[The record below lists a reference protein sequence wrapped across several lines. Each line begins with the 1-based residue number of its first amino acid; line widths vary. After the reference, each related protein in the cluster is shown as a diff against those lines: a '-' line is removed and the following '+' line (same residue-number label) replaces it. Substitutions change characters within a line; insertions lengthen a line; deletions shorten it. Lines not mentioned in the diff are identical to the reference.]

1 MSRRSPD
8 KKKNPEVQR
17 EQTLPVGDLQAEEVL
32 SPLYRRIASACIVL
46 QVGVLV
52 LSLSANL
59 SPSYLQG
66 MMLDWAELYTIS
78 VGQDYGAV
86 AVELTHGE
94 SLDFPVAIQVQSESD
109 DAGEWTTL
117 SPPGV
122 QVSDKRPVNWSRS
135 RWPNL
140 SRAVRL
146 LYNDTEDTE
155 ALAILATAAIHGS
168 SNRRLRNVSRV
179 RIVSPTVLNYEQ
191 YSTVMQ
197 AGYTVG
203 EAYDDEVI
211 YTASLVR
218 LAGGEMVLVPDEEPL
233 KTSKSNILQEVAP

>member
-1 MSRRSPD
+1 MSRRNPD
-8 KKKNPEVQR
+8 KKKNSGIPR
-17 EQTLPVGDLQAEEVL
+17 EAAAAEDSHQAAHTL
-32 SPLYRRIASACIVL
+32 SPLYRRIASICIVAHMA
-46 QVGVLV
+46 VLL

-66 MMLDWAELYTIS
+66 VMLDWAELYTIS
-78 VGQDYGAV
+78 FGQDYGAV

-94 SLDFPVAIQVQSESD
+94 SLDFPVAIQVQSDED

-122 QVSDKRPVNWSRS
+122 QIDDERPVNWSRS

-155 ALAILATAAIHGS
+155 ALAILASAAIHGS
-168 SNRRLRNVSRV
+168 SNRSSGNVVRV
-179 RIVSPTVLNYEQ
+179 RVVSPTVLNYEQ
-191 YSTVMQ
+191 YSAAIQ
-197 AGYTVG
+197 AGYTVA
-203 EAYDDEVI
+203 EAYDDEVV

-218 LAGGEMVLVPDEEPL
+218 LAGGEIVLVPEEESL
-233 KTSKSNILQEVAP
+233 KTSKSNILQRGAP